1 MKLHAVAIAL
11 VVAVLPGCVTTS
23 LSQAGTNVRVTSNP
37 DVVKGC
43 KYIGEIVGRDRLNGG
58 ALGQAAAEQNA
69 DNLIKNHAAELG
81 ANVVFLSTN
90 ETGFSGSTKRGE
102 GYSCP

>member
-1 MKLHAVAIAL
+1 MKAL
-11 VVAVLPGCVTTS
+11 MLLACSLVGALTGCVTTS
-23 LSQAGTNVRVTSNP
+23 LSHDGANVRVTLNP

-58 ALGQAAAEQNA
+58 ALGQSAAEQNA
-69 DNLIKNHAAELG
+69 DNRIKNHAAELG
-81 ANVVFLSTN
+81 ANVVLLSTN